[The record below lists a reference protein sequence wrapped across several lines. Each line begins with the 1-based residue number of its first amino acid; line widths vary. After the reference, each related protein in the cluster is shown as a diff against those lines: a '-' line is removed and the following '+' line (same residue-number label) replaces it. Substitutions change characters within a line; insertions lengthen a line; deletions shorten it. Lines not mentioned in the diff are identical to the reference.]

1 MYFNDFIKSSASFM
15 SKLNCVRSNI
25 MMSAPLTYFIK
36 VFGFLTESKI
46 LIDSDGLGLR
56 IPLTGI
62 VLSVPM
68 NL

>member
-1 MYFNDFIKSSASFM
+1 
-15 SKLNCVRSNI
+15 

-46 LIDSDGLGLR
+46 FIDSDGLGLR

-62 VLSVPM
+62 ELSVPM

>member
-1 MYFNDFIKSSASFM
+1 M